1 MPCLGGWGTDRQVLV
16 LHHPTICA
24 ADLLVRVPDAVDTH
38 VTEAEPKYISLPEAG
53 NLQSG
58 IYPDGNLCYRN
69 LPVIGR
75 AIHSGR
81 AGYFNLANGRANHR
95 RRGVFGMVISPRSIR
110 KTAPAN
116 MRLDHSFSY
125 SWGGLIL
132 LVCIASRPV
141 IEDG

>member
-1 MPCLGGWGTDRQVLV
+1 M
-16 LHHPTICA
+16 
-24 ADLLVRVPDAVDTH
+24 
-38 VTEAEPKYISLPEAG
+38 PEAAS
-53 NLQSG
+53 LQSG

-81 AGYFNLANGRANHR
+81 AGYFNPANGRANHR
-95 RRGVFGMVISPRSIR
+95 RRGVFGMVIGPRSIR

-116 MRLDHSFSY
+116 MRLDHSFFLFL
-125 SWGGLIL
+125 GGLIL